1 MKKIFY
7 IISILLIVSC
17 QPDEIFEPINT
28 IVEIPESLKIEE
40 DLGVK
45 LESVIVT
52 DEVRMNVK
60 LPYTGQYRLKIRHG
74 LNGELISQ
82 EKITSE
88 SGDNLLKVYVST
100 LDKSGYRLELTD
112 SEHKLLARTSFVVN

>member
-82 EKITSE
+82 EKINSE